1 MKKTYIITKDV
12 DVPVVSSG
20 GSAHRQA
27 QIRMR
32 RFRKGQL
39 VQGELKHSNNKP
51 SFILVGRMLVIPV
64 ECVKEIQGKD
74 VTSKFSGT
82 TEASTSTNSSKQPVV
97 QTKQSTNVKYLDALL
112 IGAVIGFG
120 AMYFAE
126 KKGWVV
132 SEDSKMKLYGA
143 LGGGLLGMY
152 LVYRNRATNTT
163 AKVIVKQQQ
172 A

>member
-12 DVPVVSSG
+12 DVPVVASG
-20 GSAHRQA
+20 GSAHKQA
-27 QIRMR
+27 QVRMR

-39 VQGELKHSNNKP
+39 VQGELKHSNNEP
-51 SFILVGRMLVIPV
+51 SFVLVGRMMVIPV

-74 VTSKFSGT
+74 VTSKVSGT
-82 TEASTSTNSSKQPVV
+82 TEASASSTAPKQPVV
-97 QTKQSTNVKYLDALL
+97 QTKQASNVKYMDALL

-120 AMYFAE
+120 AIYFAE
-126 KKGWVV
+126 KKGWLV

-143 LGGGLLGMY
+143 IGGGLLGMY
-152 LVYRNRATNTT
+152 LVYRNKATQPTT
-163 AKVIVKQQQ
+163 NIIVKQPQ